1 MSTYGMT
8 FIRGSLKNW
17 LMKGAERFM
26 QKILSFS
33 EACLA
38 TFRIDSGDTVR
49 KKPCG
54 QETGSVDGGS
64 EESENTAAVRP
75 CLSTPAHKRWPE
87 CLFFLNP
94 LK

>member
-1 MSTYGMT
+1 
-8 FIRGSLKNW
+8 
-17 LMKGAERFM
+17 M

-54 QETGSVDGGS
+54 QETGSVGGGKHGGGEIVFVDTGS
-64 EESENTAAVRP
+64 
-75 CLSTPAHKRWPE
+75 
-87 CLFFLNP
+87 
-94 LK
+94 